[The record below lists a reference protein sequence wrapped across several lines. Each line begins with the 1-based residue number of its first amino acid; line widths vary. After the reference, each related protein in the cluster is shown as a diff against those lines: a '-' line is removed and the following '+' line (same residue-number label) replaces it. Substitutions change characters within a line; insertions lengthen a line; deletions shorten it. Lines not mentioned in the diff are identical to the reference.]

1 MILLVLIGVMWFGY
15 IVDIM
20 NLSNNNVDLLLK
32 NENESPKHR
41 NSLMQPKVQI
51 LSTQPMVQKGKKKG
65 NEQQKGYKELSQIKQ
80 KKKTGG
86 YSKELYLDYEPNEKA
101 RYNYQIEIADE
112 QIIQNQQKYI
122 NKLEQQLIQGSLQ
135 SQLLEQN

>member
-41 NSLMQPKVQI
+41 NSLMQPKV
-51 LSTQPMVQKGKKKG
+51 
-65 NEQQKGYKELSQIKQ
+65 
-80 KKKTGG
+80 
-86 YSKELYLDYEPNEKA
+86 
-101 RYNYQIEIADE
+101 
-112 QIIQNQQKYI
+112 
-122 NKLEQQLIQGSLQ
+122 
-135 SQLLEQN
+135 